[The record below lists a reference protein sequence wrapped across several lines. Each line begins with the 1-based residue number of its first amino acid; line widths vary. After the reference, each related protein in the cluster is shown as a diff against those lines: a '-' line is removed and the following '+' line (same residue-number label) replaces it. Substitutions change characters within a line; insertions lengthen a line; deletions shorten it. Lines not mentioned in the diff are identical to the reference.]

1 MVLPGI
7 GIDSFQEAQMTCYK
21 TAINM
26 TKKQIN
32 QRDYVFGT
40 SVKFDR
46 LCVMQKFVKIAV
58 IIFCGRINR
67 GSADCGLLIVDRI
80 V

>member
-1 MVLPGI
+1 VVLPGI

-32 QRDYVFGT
+32 QSDYVFGT
-40 SVKFDR
+40 SVKFTGGNALEIVNLSR
-46 LCVMQKFVKIAV
+46 TGLIFKFYMLC
-58 IIFCGRINR
+58 
-67 GSADCGLLIVDRI
+67 L
-80 V
+80 